1 WANAN
6 THTIARATFDT
17 KIVDQSFIQVAGGF
31 PNGVAVYGDFVYWTV
46 PDANAIGRAGIT
58 GTGVNQTFIPQGLQ
72 GPTGVA
78 VNRAGIFWTNTAT
91 GSIGRANLDGTGVN
105 PNFIPGASPSNL
117 MAADTAHLYWTIIG
131 SQFTPDSIA
140 RADVS
145 GGNLNLTFITG
156 GHVLS
161 SPEGV
166 AVREAPRFWARP
178 PRPTVGAANPT
189 DASRAPRDV
198 IAGAPHPHAQ

>member
-1 WANAN
+1 
-6 THTIARATFDT
+6 
-17 KIVDQSFIQVAGGF
+17 SFIQVAGGF

-58 GTGVNQTFIPQGLQ
+58 GTGVNQTFIQQGIQ

-78 VNRAGIFWTNTAT
+78 VNGAGIFWTNTAT
-91 GSIGRANLDGTGVN
+91 GSIGRANLVGTGVN

-117 MAADTAHLYWTIIG
+117 MAADTAHWYWTITG
-131 SQFTPDSIA
+131 SQNGPPDSIA

-156 GHVLS
+156 GHVLNGR
-161 SPEGV
+161 EGV
-166 AVREAPRFWARP
+166 AVD
-178 PRPTVGAANPT
+178 
-189 DASRAPRDV
+189 DAHV
-198 IAGAPHPHAQ
+198 F